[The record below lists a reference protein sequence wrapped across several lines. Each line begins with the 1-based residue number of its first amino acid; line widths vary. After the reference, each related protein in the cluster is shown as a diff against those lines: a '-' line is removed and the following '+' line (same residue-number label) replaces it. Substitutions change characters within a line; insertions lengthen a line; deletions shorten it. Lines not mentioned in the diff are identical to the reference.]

1 MDFSSIEK
9 YVKMVQKTAHE
20 EKLFKHFTD
29 RSNDVECNKDS
40 VAKYLLVPFK
50 LEIENNSLY

>member
-1 MDFSSIEK
+1 MDYSSIEK
-9 YVKMVQKTAHE
+9 YVKMVQKTVHE

-40 VAKYLLVPFK
+40 VFISAVQIRDR
-50 LEIENNSLY
+50 E